1 MQKLIYLAKRKPGF
15 SFDEFVCRWRKHGAF
30 AMGSPIWRHAVGYVQ
45 AEPIRP
51 APIPGASEE
60 FDAVACYMIRDAM
73 FKEMTEEDM
82 AAGQAIAQDELETFS
97 APIPTVS
104 LWVKEERI
112 RAGELGGITAYLFF
126 ERDKT
131 AREIAERARDIT
143 GLNRITLNL
152 RSDDLRP
159 ESNTLPYRAVVELS
173 ASSVPALAAAVGAE
187 DNALLAAADVAVV
200 TRDAVLWDRLPQV
213 AATESSQ
220 AGRSL

>member
-15 SFDEFVCRWRKHGAF
+15 TFDEFVCRWRKHGAF
-30 AMGSPIWRHAVGYVQ
+30 AMGSPIWRHAIGYVQ

-73 FKEMTEEDM
+73 FKEMTEEDA
-82 AAGQAIAQDELETFS
+82 AAGQAIAQDELETFA

-126 ERDKT
+126 QSDAT
-131 AREIAERARDIT
+131 ARDIADRARDIA
-143 GLNRITLNL
+143 GLNRITLNM
-152 RSDDLRP
+152 RNDDLGP

-173 ASSVPALAAAVGAE
+173 ASSVPTLAAAVGTTKRG
-187 DNALLAAADVAVV
+187 LLPAADLAVV

-213 AATESSQ
+213 AATQ
-220 AGRSL
+220 RS

>member
-15 SFDEFVCRWRKHGAF
+15 TFDEFVCRWRKHGAF
-30 AMGSPIWRHAVGYVQ
+30 AMGSPIWRHAIGYVQ

-73 FKEMTEEDM
+73 FKEMTEEDA
-82 AAGQAIAQDELETFS
+82 AAGQAIAQDELETFA

-126 ERDKT
+126 QSDAT
-131 AREIAERARDIT
+131 ARDIADRARDIA

-152 RSDDLRP
+152 RDD
-159 ESNTLPYRAVVELS
+159 ESVGPDANTLPYAAVVELS
-173 ASSVPALAAAVGAE
+173 ASSVAALAAAVGTE
-187 DNALLAAADVAVV
+187 ENALLPAADVAVV
-200 TRDAVLWDRLPQV
+200 TRDAVLWDRLPP
-213 AATESSQ
+213 AT
-220 AGRSL
+220 AP